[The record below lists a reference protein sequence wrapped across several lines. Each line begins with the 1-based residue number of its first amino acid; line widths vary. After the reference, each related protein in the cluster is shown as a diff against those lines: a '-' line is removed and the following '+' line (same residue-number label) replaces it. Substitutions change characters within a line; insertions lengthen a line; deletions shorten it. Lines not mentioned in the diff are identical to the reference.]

1 MQQIIFFFIRNKNFL
16 LFCVLFLLSLSL
28 IVKSHS
34 FHKSKFVN
42 SANFLSGGIYSLK
55 SNVTSYFNLKE
66 KNNLLIEENAR
77 IRKVLEGF
85 KESNLIPELD
95 SLLFPSKYN
104 FIPARIIN
112 NSYSKTKNRL
122 TLSSGAKNNIK
133 IDMGVITSNG
143 IVGIIDNVSKNY
155 ATVQSI
161 LNTKSQINAKLKS
174 SYHFGTLI
182 WNTINSNIVQLVD
195 VPRLAPVV
203 LGDTITTGGKS
214 TIFPK
219 GILIGTIKDFSL
231 GDDENYYNINIQLF
245 NDMTNLE
252 YVYVIENIDIQEIMS
267 IEKGVENEEY

>member
-16 LFCVLFLLSLSL
+16 LFSVLFILSLSL

-55 SNVTSYFNLKE
+55 SNVTSYFHLKD

-77 IRKVLEGF
+77 IRKVLEGY
-85 KESNLIPELD
+85 KESNLIPGID

-174 SYHFGTLI
+174 SNHFGTLI
-182 WNTINSNIVQLVD
+182 WNTNNSNIVQLVD

-219 GILIGTIKDFSL
+219 GILIGTIKYFSL
-231 GDDENYYNINIQLF
+231 SDDENYYNINIQLF